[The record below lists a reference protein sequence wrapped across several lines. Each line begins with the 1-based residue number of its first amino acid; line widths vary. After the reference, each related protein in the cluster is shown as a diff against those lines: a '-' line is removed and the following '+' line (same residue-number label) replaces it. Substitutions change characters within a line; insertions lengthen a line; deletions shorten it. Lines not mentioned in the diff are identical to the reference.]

1 MKLKW
6 LFGILTSFS
15 LMLTGCASD
24 PNSSDDDDGLDD
36 PPSQEVD
43 KYVYV
48 KPNSSLELK
57 SDESYSI
64 KNFYFNPI
72 APIFQD
78 GHIDHFVIAEAYH
91 ELITTVA
98 TDYNISLNISFK
110 AKSAGSIYFNLD
122 YGVDDKYKDSVRIE
136 LYEEIK
142 NKSVIYSYNGGESLT
157 EGEDDLDADGQ
168 PDKAGYLW
176 EEQHI
181 CIYTTGEHSY
191 QTEKFNES
199 PYLTVEEN
207 EEINIRVN
215 FWFDGF
221 YTNGTPGR
229 EDPNNINLLFELK

>member
-1 MKLKW
+1 MKMKW

-15 LMLTGCASD
+15 LMLSGCASD
-24 PNSSDDDDGLDD
+24 PHSSNDDGDDD
-36 PPSQEVD
+36 PPAPEVN
-43 KYVYV
+43 KFAYV
-48 KPNSSLELK
+48 KTNSGLELK
-57 SDESYSI
+57 SDASYSI
-64 KNFYFNPI
+64 KNFHFEPI
-72 APIFQD
+72 APIFEN
-78 GHIDHFVIAEAYH
+78 GHVDHFVIALAYQ
-91 ELITTVA
+91 ELITHVA
-98 TDYNISLNISFK
+98 TDYNISLNASFK

-122 YGVDDKYKDSVRIE
+122 YGVNEKYKDSVRVE
-136 LYEEIK
+136 LFESTK

-168 PDKAGYLW
+168 PDKTGYLW
-176 EEQHI
+176 DEQHV

-191 QTEKFNES
+191 QTEKFNEN